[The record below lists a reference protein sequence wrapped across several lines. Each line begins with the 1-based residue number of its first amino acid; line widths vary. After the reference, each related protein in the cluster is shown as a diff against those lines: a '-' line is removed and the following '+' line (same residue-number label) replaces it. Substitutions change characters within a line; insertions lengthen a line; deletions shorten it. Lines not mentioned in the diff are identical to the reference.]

1 MLYGAE
7 ELRQGF
13 VVETV
18 GFRRE
23 KLPADAGAIVEN
35 CGKPVES
42 ADYLILPPVTVDA
55 AGHVP
60 APYGENSIQPE
71 ELLKRV
77 RAGGI
82 VFGGNDRGVV
92 RGMCRERDLGFVDYI
107 NSIALAE
114 ANAVPTA
121 EGAIKIALE
130 ETGRTIWGSR
140 VLVTGCGRIG
150 TALALRLRAL
160 GADVTA
166 AARREETRVH
176 MRTMGMKAA
185 AIPLE
190 ESLGAY
196 DVVFNTVP
204 EAIFSEALLCTLR
217 ADSPL
222 IELASKPGGAE
233 PGAAE
238 KSGCRYVWASGLP
251 PAVTG

>member
-1 MLYGAE
+1 MLYGAKA
-7 ELRQGF
+7 LRSGF
-13 VVETV
+13 IVETA

-23 KLPADAGAIVEN
+23 KLPAEAVEIVES
-35 CGKPVES
+35 CGKSVES
-42 ADYLILPPVTVDA
+42 ADFLVLPPVTADES
-55 AGHVP
+55 GGVP
-60 APYGENSIQPE
+60 APYGDGPLRPE
-71 ELLKRV
+71 MLLEGV
-77 RAGGI
+77 RTDGI
-82 VFGGNDRGVV
+82 VFGGNDKGIV
-92 RGMCRERDLGFVDYI
+92 RRLCAERNLRYIDYI
-107 NSIALAE
+107 NSIVLAE

-121 EGAIKIALE
+121 EGALKAALE

-166 AARREETRVH
+166 AARRKETRVR
-176 MRTMGMKAA
+176 MEAMGLRAA
-185 AIPLE
+185 SLPLE
-190 ESLGAY
+190 ETLEGY
-196 DVVFNTVP
+196 DIVFNTVP
-204 EAIFSEALLCTLR
+204 EAIFSEKLLCTLR

-251 PAVTG
+251 PDDLQ